1 VDARWSFPA
10 ETHSLDALL
19 YDQHVD
25 GTYWDRHKIASKHRP
40 TLPAKHGNVV
50 AGMKGLGI
58 LPTKAAWRTVRDAL
72 VGLPEPKEDG
82 RGLDLNHRL
91 QAGARIYPGHTGS
104 PMDLPAKTLKAGG
117 HGVPGGE
124 NMLVRLDGSVRY
136 FSIRESARLQAFP
149 DSYELHG
156 AWGEAMRQLGNAVPV
171 TLGQHMAAS
180 VALQLLSAD
189 HRKIAQRGFFEAAA
203 A

>member
-1 VDARWSFPA
+1 MA
-10 ETHSLDALL
+10 EGWTSTTAF
-19 YDQHVD
+19 
-25 GTYWDRHKIASKHRP
+25 K
-40 TLPAKHGNVV
+40 
-50 AGMKGLGI
+50 
-58 LPTKAAWRTVRDAL
+58 
-72 VGLPEPKEDG
+72 
-82 RGLDLNHRL
+82 
-91 QAGARIYPGHTGS
+91 HTGS

-171 TLGQHMAAS
+171 TLGQQMAAS
-180 VALQLLSAD
+180 VASQLLSAD
-189 HRKIAQRGFFEAAA
+189 HRNLAQRGLFEAVTT
-203 A
+203 

>member
-1 VDARWSFPA
+1 
-10 ETHSLDALL
+10 
-19 YDQHVD
+19 
-25 GTYWDRHKIASKHRP
+25 
-40 TLPAKHGNVV
+40 
-50 AGMKGLGI
+50 
-58 LPTKAAWRTVRDAL
+58 VRDAL